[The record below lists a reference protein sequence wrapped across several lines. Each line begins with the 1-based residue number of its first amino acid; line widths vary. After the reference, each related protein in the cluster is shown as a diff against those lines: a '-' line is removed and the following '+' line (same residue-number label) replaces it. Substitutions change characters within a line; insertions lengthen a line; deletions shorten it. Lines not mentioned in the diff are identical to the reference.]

1 MDPTIVVWIAVG
13 IIVVIAIIAVVLFAT
28 NGRRRA
34 AHLEAERR
42 KAARLREDAEQ
53 TDLARRRREAEAAH
67 AAAAA
72 KQADADA
79 LDARLESERLARES
93 AARQAD
99 AQRLREDVDERLEKA
114 DAVDP
119 DVAPD
124 QRETSAPAR
133 RGIAD
138 ETPPG

>member
-1 MDPTIVVWIAVG
+1 MDTTIVVWIAVG

-28 NGRRRA
+28 NGRRRE

-42 KAARLREDAEQ
+42 KAARLRNDAEQ
-53 TDLARRRREAEAAH
+53 TDLARRQREAEAAQ

-93 AARQAD
+93 AARQAE
-99 AQRLREDVDERLEKA
+99 AQRLRDDVDERLQKA
-114 DAVDP
+114 DSVDP

-124 QRETSAPAR
+124 RRETSAPVR
-133 RGIAD
+133 RDIAD